1 MKTRSLWLVALVLII
16 TVVVSTTLKLTVGL
30 LVSLAHLTTRTK
42 K

>member
-1 MKTRSLWLVALVLII
+1 VF
-16 TVVVSTTLKLTVGL
+16 STTLKLTVGL